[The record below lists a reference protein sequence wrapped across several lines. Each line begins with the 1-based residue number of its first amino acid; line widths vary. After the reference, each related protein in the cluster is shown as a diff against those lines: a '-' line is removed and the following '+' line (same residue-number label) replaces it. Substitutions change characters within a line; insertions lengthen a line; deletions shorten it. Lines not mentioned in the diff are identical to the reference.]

1 MRLAWKR
8 PGAKAPL
15 EEALDAARAADVVLF
30 AGGLTG
36 DVEGEEMPVSYA
48 GFAGGDRTDIALPQS
63 QQALLQALHATGK
76 PVVVILMGGS
86 ALGIEWA
93 EQHVPA
99 ILMAWYPGQQGG
111 AAIADVLFGDVSPS
125 GRLPVTFYKSVDQ
138 LPPFSDYSMKG
149 RTYRFFAGE
158 PLYPFGYGLSY
169 TRFAYSNLRLSRQGS
184 GWDQVDVSVDVT
196 NAGTRSGHEVVQ
208 LYVRPIAPKVPM
220 PTRDLRGFERL
231 LLQPGERRTVV
242 VPAADLG
249 DDGLLRR
256 SSERL
261 HGGAGTVPR
270 SASAHRAATS
280 ARRRGSSSAPTLLG
294 GRFVPARDM
303 GQRNRS
309 RARIAVTASRLRRAR
324 TAARE
329 RAETRVLPECGRSRR
344 SEMAAPVD

>member
-1 MRLAWKR
+1 
-8 PGAKAPL
+8 
-15 EEALDAARAADVVLF
+15 
-30 AGGLTG
+30 
-36 DVEGEEMPVSYA
+36 MP

-63 QQALLQALHATGK
+63 QQALLEALHATGK
-76 PVVVILMGGS
+76 PVVVVLMRRLCAGHRVGRAARARHPHGVVSGPAGWRSHRRRPLRRREPVGTAAGDVLQVGRPAAAVRRLQHEGAHLPLLHRRAALPVRLRVVVHTFRLLEPAALPSGQRVGPGGR
-86 ALGIEWA
+86 
-93 EQHVPA
+93 V
-99 ILMAWYPGQQGG
+99 GG
-111 AAIADVLFGDVSPS
+111 RHQRRHPLRSRGRAAIRTSDCTEGPDAHPGPA
-125 GRLPVTFYKSVDQ
+125 RIRTPAVT
-138 LPPFSDYSMKG
+138 
-149 RTYRFFAGE
+149 A
-158 PLYPFGYGLSY
+158 
-169 TRFAYSNLRLSRQGS
+169 
-184 GWDQVDVSVDVT
+184 
-196 NAGTRSGHEVVQ
+196 
-208 LYVRPIAPKVPM
+208 
-220 PTRDLRGFERL
+220 
-231 LLQPGERRTVV
+231 RRAAHRV

-329 RAETRVLPECGRSRR
+329 RAEMRVLPECGRSRR